1 VEWIGQNYP
10 WQAAQHA
17 ERILDARDAL
27 GEDRIIDVHYADLL
41 RDPIAAMRKVYRS
54 LGDEFT
60 PQAETGMQAWLNDNP
75 QDKFGRHEYKLAQFG
90 LSPATVKPLFERYL
104 ARYDIEPEG

>member
-10 WQAAQHA
+10 WQAAEHA
-17 ERILDARDAL
+17 NRIMDARDKI
-27 GEDRIIDVHYADLL
+27 GEGRIMDVHYAELL
-41 RDPIAAMRKVYRS
+41 RDPIAAMRTLYRG

-60 PQAETGMQAWLNDNP
+60 AEAEGGMRSWLADNP

-90 LSPATVKPLFERYL
+90 LSQKTVEPMFERYL
-104 ARYDIEPEG
+104 ARYQVEREG